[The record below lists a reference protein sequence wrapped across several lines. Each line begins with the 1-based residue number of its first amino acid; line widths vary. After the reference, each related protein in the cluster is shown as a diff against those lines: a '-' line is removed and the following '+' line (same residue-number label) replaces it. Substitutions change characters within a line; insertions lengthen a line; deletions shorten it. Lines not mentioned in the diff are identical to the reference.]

1 MFRYLFCLLL
11 LLLPQ
16 SVFANVSVAI
26 LDFEGV
32 GTAKKIP
39 SSLTD
44 LIMKGILKNKEPTI
58 VIKMTEDKIQK
69 IRKEK

>member
-1 MFRYLFCLLL
+1 MFRYLFFLLL

-44 LIMKGILKNKEPTI
+44 LIMKGILKNK
-58 VIKMTEDKIQK
+58 
-69 IRKEK
+69 